1 MNDCLGAIKFCLAAF
16 GAPVIRILAAAVG
29 SEIILGADK
38 GPGLFDNPFDL
49 SVQFYHP
56 DRLAMKSYMPASR
69 ACSMALGSEWAVSI
83 MMGT

>member
-1 MNDCLGAIKFCLAAF
+1 MGAILFCLAAF
-16 GAPVIRILAAAVG
+16 GAPVIRIMTAAVG
-29 SEIILGADK
+29 TEIILGADK

-49 SVQFYHP
+49 CVQFCHR
-56 DRLAMKSYMPASR
+56 DRLAMNSYMPASR